1 MGKEHF
7 SSCREKTAQTLPPDL
22 ISDSYR
28 IPPNLKILR
37 QQYPNV
43 RLHSSSGDT
52 LNVYSALDK
61 GVADFGLIFEHPN
74 PETYEFLTLPEEDR
88 FGVLMRQDAPLA
100 RKTVITAEDLAEQP
114 LIVQRVMLNM
124 AKQTDWD
131 RDYRKRAKVAGSE
144 HIRYVGNRAEEW
156 RTLLSKAKIAG
167 SYSLLFNASLMVRA
181 GMGYAIGLDR
191 ILNLP
196 EEGDLCFRPLSP
208 EWTATPHLIWKR
220 YQVFSKAAGH
230 FLELLREQE

>member
-1 MGKEHF
+1 M
-7 SSCREKTAQTLPPDL
+7 
-22 ISDSYR
+22 
-28 IPPNLKILR
+28 
-37 QQYPNV
+37 
-43 RLHSSSGDT
+43 
-52 LNVYSALDK
+52 
-61 GVADFGLIFEHPN
+61 IFEHPN

-88 FGVLMRQDAPLA
+88 FGVLMRQDAALA

-156 RTLLSKAKIAG
+156 RTPLSKAKIAG

-196 EEGDLCFRPLSP
+196 KEGDLCFRPLSP

-230 FLELLREQE
+230 YLELLRARK